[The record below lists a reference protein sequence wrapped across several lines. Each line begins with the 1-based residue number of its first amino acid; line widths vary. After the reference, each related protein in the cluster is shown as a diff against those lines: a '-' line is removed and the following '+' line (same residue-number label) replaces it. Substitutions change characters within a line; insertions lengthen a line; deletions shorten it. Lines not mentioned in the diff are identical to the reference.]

1 VKVTM
6 GSKVGRDGRRHVG
19 ITDRGHEAVFSL
31 VHYKK
36 KVEEHSLSPSMINH

>member
-1 VKVTM
+1 MKVTM

-36 KVEEHSLSPSMINH
+36 NSRNTASLQV